1 MPAQR
6 KELPGSE
13 RGLPE
18 HPRVGDVD
26 PGEESF
32 VTVYLRAAPGSEG
45 LGWVDQEAARPP
57 AERRRLSRDELARVA
72 GAGNA
77 DIEAVRR
84 LAADHGL
91 AVQDVDAAQRRL
103 ELHGP
108 LSALA
113 AAFGT
118 DLGLHQAPDG
128 TVYRARH
135 GPLTVPAD
143 VAPAIAGVFGLDLRP
158 QARPRFRYLAGVAAT
173 SYTPPQV
180 AALYRFPTG
189 VDVSGQAIGLIE
201 LGGGYRQSDI
211 DSYFSGLGMATPRVS
226 SVSVDGGTNSP
237 SNPSGPDGEVALD
250 IEVAGAVAPGV
261 KIVVYFAPN
270 TDQGFLDAVSAAV
283 HDTANRPSVVSIS
296 WGGPESTW
304 TTQAMNQMESTMA
317 AAAAAGV
324 TVCVAA
330 GDSGSSDGVGDGQAH
345 VDFPAS
351 APHALGCGGTTL
363 EGSGTSISSEVV
375 WNDQPSGGA
384 TGGGVSAAFPVPP
397 YQSAAHVPPSA
408 NPGGAPGRGV
418 PDVAGDADPQ
428 TGYQVLVDGQSM
440 VVGGTSAVAPLWS
453 GLVAL
458 INASLGTQ
466 VGFLQP
472 RIYGAAV
479 AAGFH
484 DITSGSNGAY
494 SAGPGWDPCTGLGT
508 PDGTA
513 LLGVL

>member
-1 MPAQR
+1 MPAGR
-6 KELPGSE
+6 TELPGSE
-13 RGLPE
+13 RLAPE

-26 PGEESF
+26 ATEESF
-32 VTVYLRAAPGSEG
+32 VTVYLRQSPGSEG
-45 LGWVDQEAARPP
+45 LSWVDGEAGRP
-57 AERRRLSRDELARVA
+57 AAQRRRLSRDELARAA
-72 GAGNA
+72 GADPA
-77 DIEAVRR
+77 DVEAVTR
-84 LAADHGL
+84 LAADNGL
-91 AVQDVDAAQRRL
+91 RVDNVDVARRRL
-103 ELHGP
+103 EVHGP
-108 LSALA
+108 LGALA

-118 DLGLHQAPDG
+118 QLGLHRAPDG
-128 TVYRARH
+128 TVYRARQ
-135 GPLTVPAD
+135 GSLTVPAD

-158 QARPRFRYLAGVAAT
+158 QGRPRFRLLAGAAAT

-189 VDVSGQAIGLIE
+189 VDVSGQTIGLIE

-211 DSYFSGLGMATPRVS
+211 DSYFSALGVTPPVVT

-283 HDTANRPSVVSIS
+283 HDATNRPSAVSIS

-304 TTQAMNQMESTMA
+304 TSQAMDQMESTLT

-330 GDSGSSDGVGDGQAH
+330 GDSGSSDGVGDGHAH

-363 EGSGTSISSEVV
+363 EGSGTAISSEVV

-384 TGGGVSAAFPVPP
+384 TGGGVSAVFALPS
-397 YQSAAHVPPSA
+397 YQATAHVPPSA
-408 NPGGAPGRGV
+408 NPGGGAGRGV
-418 PDVAGDADPQ
+418 PDVAGNADPQ

-440 VVGGTSAVAPLWS
+440 VVGGTSAVAPLWA
-453 GLVAL
+453 GLTAL

-472 RIYGAAV
+472 RIYGAGTG
-479 AAGFH
+479 AAFH
-484 DITSGSNGAY
+484 DITSGTNGAY
-494 SAGPGWDPCTGLGT
+494 SAGPGWDACTGLGS
-508 PDGTA
+508 PDGAA
-513 LLGVL
+513 LLRLL